1 MEEQLNKK
9 IPISALEARTG
20 EVAIYNPDDSL
31 KLEVRLEQ
39 ENVWLDRSQISILFG
54 SDKTTIEK
62 HINNALKEELKD
74 VPTAAKFAAL
84 QKEGNRNL
92 DMSKENWKRN
102 SCKMVLFWLYLQ
114 PNNINYGTDCFH
126 RPHGC
131 GH

>member
-54 SDKTTIEK
+54 RDKTTIEK